1 MGDYRSAQD
10 VAIKDENDS
19 TFTQVK
25 ADPDVSSE
33 HDLLVRSRL
42 WGWEGDGNEWLKLIC
57 DVDGRLIVSAFNRP
71 TGWADASQNFT
82 DGNVKKNN
90 DSFDSFLITS
100 GKKWVIERF
109 GGGTYS
115 SVGKIM
121 LYEGSGA
128 DPPGG
133 SWNFVQAIY
142 LSAESNEV
150 SINQDFVGDGTRE
163 IGIRFVNSVPTDNEF
178 YGYFVAYEI

>member
-1 MGDYRSAQD
+1 MADIRSAQD
-10 VAIKDENDS
+10 VAIKDEQTL

-25 ADPDVSSE
+25 EDPDVSAE

-42 WGWEGDGNEWLKLIC
+42 WGWDGDGNQWLKLIC
-57 DVDGRLIVSAFNRP
+57 DEDGRLIVSASTRP
-71 TGWADASQNFT
+71 TGSADVSQNFT
-82 DGNVKKNN
+82 DAVKKNN
-90 DSFDSFLITS
+90 DSFTSYLIPS
-100 GKKWVIERF
+100 GKEWIIERF
-109 GGGTYS
+109 GGGTFS

-133 SWNFVQAIY
+133 SWNFLQAIY
-142 LSAESNEV
+142 ISAESNEV
-150 SINQDFVGDGTRE
+150 TINQTFVGDGTRE

-178 YGYFVAYEI
+178 YGYIVAYEV

>member
-1 MGDYRSAQD
+1 MGDIRSAQD
-10 VAIKDENDS
+10 VAIKDEQTL

-25 ADPDVSSE
+25 EDPDVSSE
-33 HDLLVRSRL
+33 HDLLTRGRL
-42 WGWEGDGNEWLKLIC
+42 WLWDEENTQWHKSLC
-57 DVDGRLIVSAFNRP
+57 DEDGRLVVSAFNRP
-71 TGWADASQNFT
+71 SGWADASNNYK
-82 DGNVKKNN
+82 DVNVKKNT
-90 DSFDSFLITS
+90 DSFESFLITN
-100 GKKWVIERF
+100 GKELVIERF

-115 SVGKIM
+115 SVGKIE

-133 SWNFVQAIY
+133 SWNFIQAIY

-150 SINQDFVGDGTRE
+150 DVKQTFIGDGTKE

-178 YGYFVAYEI
+178 YGYYVAYEV